1 MSYCCL
7 LLPFPVSTNNLF
19 TGRARRFPSRRY
31 RTWREEAGW
40 ALAAQRPLPS
50 FSEPVEVTLSI
61 GRPDKR
67 KRDLDNLLKGPIDL
81 LVEFGV
87 LADDQLIHRL
97 SASWDSSVVGCRVE
111 IEQTAAGA
119 RDTNG

>member
-7 LLPFPVSTNNLF
+7 MLPFPVTTNNLF
-19 TGRARRFPSRRY
+19 AGRAKRFPSKRY
-31 RTWREEAGW
+31 RAWRAEAAS
-40 ALAAQRPLPS
+40 ALAAQRPFPS

-61 GRPDKR
+61 GRPDRR

-97 SASWDSSVVGCRVE
+97 SAVWDANVTGCMIE
-111 IEQTAAGA
+111 IEQTASA
-119 RDTNG
+119 